1 MAGNDAARPRPLRA
15 APTEPR
21 FPSRITGLDGL
32 RALAVV
38 AVFAY
43 HLDERA
49 VPGGFLG
56 VDVFF
61 VLSGYLITSL
71 LLDEWIHHGS
81 VWLVGFW
88 RRRARRLL
96 PPLLLTLV
104 GVALLTP
111 VLFDDVAGRV
121 RGELWAALAQGSNW
135 FEGAAGHSYFEA
147 IGRPSPLRH
156 LWSLGVEAQFYALWP
171 LVAVVAVHRWGRK
184 GVARAAVAGAALAFV
199 AMALAFQPGHDPSW
213 IYYGTE
219 FRIGTLLVGAA
230 LAVWWPAARLRAEIP
245 RRAGL
250 VVDGAGAV
258 ALGGLVALV
267 LGLDGTTAPAYRGG
281 LVLAALLAAVLVA
294 AIVHP
299 GAGVGRALSWRPL
312 VYLGTRS
319 YAIYL
324 VHWPVITATRPGLDV
339 DVHGWALLGL
349 RIAIT
354 LVLAEGV
361 TQLVAVGLRLS
372 RQAGRV
378 GTRRLVLGAA
388 AVLVV
393 ALATSS
399 VSTPS
404 ASPVFFVS
412 PTTTLPPATTTTSA
426 STTTTTST
434 TTTVLATTTTVRPVT
449 TTTHPPAP
457 TTTQPTLPPA
467 PPVGQIH
474 AVAVGESV
482 LVGAGGDV
490 QRVLGPGTVVDAAI
504 GRQPEDVL
512 AALQSEKDAHHLDG
526 IDVLVVQMGSNGLI
540 EPEHLEQLQAIGAGI
555 PKVVAVTVS
564 VPRPWQDPNNQ
575 ALRDA
580 QARFPWR
587 LRLADWHTLVADH
600 PELVGSDGVHAT
612 REGSRQYANLIAEAV
627 ARP

>member
-1 MAGNDAARPRPLRA
+1 MTANHAGRPRPLRA
-15 APTEPR
+15 APSEPR
-21 FPSRITGLDGL
+21 FPSRILGLDGL

-43 HLDERA
+43 HLDESA

-71 LLDEWIHHGS
+71 LLDEWLHHGS

-88 RRRARRLL
+88 RRRGRRLL

-104 GVALLTP
+104 AVALLTP
-111 VLFDDVAGRV
+111 LLFDDVAGRI

-135 FEGAAGHSYFEA
+135 FEGAAGRSYFDV

-156 LWSLGVEAQFYALWP
+156 LWSLGVEAQFYVVWP
-171 LVAVVAVHRWGRK
+171 LVAVVALHRWGRRA
-184 GVARAAVAGAALAFV
+184 VARAALGGAALSFL
-199 AMALAFQPGHDPSW
+199 AMAVAYHPGHDPSW

-219 FRIGTLLVGAA
+219 FRLGTLLVGAA
-230 LAVWWPAARLRAEIP
+230 LAVLWPAARLRPTIP
-245 RRAGL
+245 HQARV
-250 VVDGAGAV
+250 VVDAAGAI
-258 ALGGLVALV
+258 ALGGLAALTFS
-267 LGLDGTTAPAYRGG
+267 LHGTSGAAYRGG
-281 LVLAALLAAVLVA
+281 LLLAALLAAVLVA
-294 AIVHP
+294 AAVHP

-324 VHWPVITATRPGLDV
+324 VHWPIITATRPGVDV
-339 DVHGWALLGL
+339 DVHGWALLLL
-349 RIAIT
+349 RTALT
-354 LVLAEGV
+354 LLLAEAV
-361 TQLVAVGLRLS
+361 TQLVGLGLRTV
-372 RQAGRV
+372 RAAGPV
-378 GTRRLVLGAA
+378 GTRRLVLGTAG
-388 AVLVV
+388 VLVV
-393 ALATSS
+393 ALATST
-399 VSTPS
+399 VSTSS

-412 PTTTLPPATTTTSA
+412 PTTTLPPATTAPS
-426 STTTTTST
+426 TTTTST
-434 TTTVLATTTTVRPVT
+434 TTTTTVPSTTTTARPVT
-449 TTTHPPAP
+449 TTTRPPAP
-457 TTTQPTLPPA
+457 TTTTPLPPPA

-504 GRQPEDVL
+504 GRQPEDVIN
-512 AALQSEKDAHHLDG
+512 ALQAEKDAHHLDG
-526 IDVLVVQMGSNGLI
+526 IEVLVVQMGSNGLI
-540 EPEHLEQLQAIGAGI
+540 KPKQLEQLQAIGTGI

-587 LRLADWHTLVADH
+587 LRLADWHTLVVEH
-600 PELVGSDGVHAT
+600 PELVGPDGVHAT
-612 REGSRQYANLIAEAV
+612 REGSRQYANLVAEAV
-627 ARP
+627 TRP